1 MKRTKT
7 GMANPRAGVSGVAT
21 PPTGPFPEPK
31 KMPTRLGDGQPTD
44 TMDMGPRRPTKA
56 MAMRGAAGRRS
67 GGSTPRG
74 MKYGGSPKKMKKG
87 GKLSSRGAGC
97 EIRG

>member
-1 MKRTKT
+1 MKRTKI
-7 GMANPRAGVSGVAT
+7 GMANPQAGVTGVAT

-44 TMDMGPRRPTKA
+44 TMDMGPRRPTNRR
-56 MAMRGAAGRRS
+56 RGAAGRRS

-74 MKYGGSPKKMKKG
+74 MMYGGSPKKMKKG
-87 GKLSSRGAGC
+87 GKLTSRGAGC

>member
-44 TMDMGPRRPTKA
+44 TMDMGPRRPTNRR
-56 MAMRGAAGRRS
+56 RGAAGRRS

-74 MKYGGSPKKMKKG
+74 MKNGGSPKKMKKG